1 MTGKN
6 DNNKELKI
14 NALLKNFSEKAALKF
29 YYTDE
34 THHFSRGDDVKVS
47 SHSFSHSIPPNCV
60 FTFVSN

>member
-14 NALLKNFSEKAALKF
+14 NGLLKNFSEKSMLKF

-47 SHSFSHSIPPNCV
+47 RHSFSQSIPANCV